1 MVYFLGDWGMGDSDC
16 ASYHQHVPNTIQ
28 QQFHQQ
34 QHHQHHH
41 HHHEQQNQQHQH
53 VGQIAPNL
61 NQLSPLQFGSTT
73 GSQTF
78 LSHTVDTH
86 PLAVTTTTSSSS
98 SLSNATLQNVASSS
112 LVTANLQQLS
122 VSSKNLS
129 HCGDTPLKSLAVVN
143 NDLNKHHQTHQQQH
157 HPLASAAAALHQYLG
172 HQRQRSESCA
182 NFSTAATAATTT
194 VLGKTKNVDN
204 TFTTNNSNNKNNC
217 ANNINIKNNLG
228 SLTIHQQQLPT
239 QLSKDHLES
248 EDEVALQPLSNQVGG
263 HTRLLLLNQST
274 VIKPL
279 NLRELD
285 FYQNIPQDIQK
296 FVPKYKGVMQATT
309 MGGCKLEK
317 RYSPSFREEPQR
329 KMSASK
335 RKRDDILRMKVHKNG
350 NAADVIKSIAQL
362 DNSNKQYFL
371 MLENITS
378 QFRNPCI
385 LDLKMGTR
393 QHGDDASAEKRTK
406 QMAKC
411 AASTSASL
419 GVRLCGMQT
428 YQAHLD
434 QYAKRDKYW
443 GRELNELG
451 FKQALHDFFY
461 NGYRLRTRV
470 IKKIVQRLLQLRRV
484 IEKQSS
490 YRFYSCSLL
499 IVYEGYEDNPMEHPM
514 DFDEWATPVTPT
526 KNAKK
531 SNTFDYH
538 PDNSIDDDDDEDD
551 IADEHDEDGHE
562 GGDELEPHD
571 TDDDLQLQA
580 ADSGNASATNSSTGG
595 DQFCYDAD
603 ASNDSN
609 TADMN
614 LRTRI
619 RHLNNVTSRSEAT
632 TPTATVSPERMR
644 QLKGRGFGEH
654 IERGAHHHASS
665 SSETEEEHANNL
677 MNDNDSRS
685 MPPPPPL
692 AGSNVMGNKSK
703 DLTRPSASST
713 PTTPAP
719 FIPISEETVFLDPE
733 PPMPSI
739 ATSSPHSGDSWMNYS
754 SNSSDDFSGLSEQI
768 KAVTSGRQT
777 GNNSSDEASSDYD
790 SSIISQ
796 TEVMLKRY
804 KSQQDAFETAVAA
817 AAVAKLAATPPQTP
831 KTLLQKKINNA
842 TVTTTSTVSPT
853 SSTTSSLKSV
863 KGAVKRLRCKDD
875 DDYDDDDDED
885 HNHHHTYYH
894 YQQQSNDKLDGR
906 ETKDSVKSKS
916 SSVAKKST
924 TNATSLS
931 SSTPVSIMNSPAKT
945 PTIPAATAATQLQ
958 KAQIKQSL
966 ETDGILMDTTL
977 SNTAPRAAAAMTA
990 ITTTNTT
997 TSTATAI
1004 STATP
1009 LLSRATTELQQQHQ
1023 QQQEIKDIT
1032 KSKKFLQHASKSL
1045 DIDTKIQLC
1054 DDMHCLVDVRLID
1067 FAHTAFVPRNG
1078 SALFPTPPT
1087 TIHHG
1092 PDNGFLTG
1100 LDSLNRLLNE
1110 ILNEE
1115 VMC

>member
-1 MVYFLGDWGMGDSDC
+1 MSVMF
-16 ASYHQHVPNTIQ
+16 
-28 QQFHQQ
+28 
-34 QHHQHHH
+34 
-41 HHHEQQNQQHQH
+41 
-53 VGQIAPNL
+53 
-61 NQLSPLQFGSTT
+61 
-73 GSQTF
+73 QT
-78 LSHTVDTH
+78 
-86 PLAVTTTTSSSS
+86 
-98 SLSNATLQNVASSS
+98 NVA
-112 LVTANLQQLS
+112 
-122 VSSKNLS
+122 
-129 HCGDTPLKSLAVVN
+129 
-143 NDLNKHHQTHQQQH
+143 
-157 HPLASAAAALHQYLG
+157 
-172 HQRQRSESCA
+172 
-182 NFSTAATAATTT
+182 
-194 VLGKTKNVDN
+194 KT
-204 TFTTNNSNNKNNC
+204 
-217 ANNINIKNNLG
+217 
-228 SLTIHQQQLPT
+228 
-239 QLSKDHLES
+239 
-248 EDEVALQPLSNQVGG
+248 
-263 HTRLLLLNQST
+263 
-274 VIKPL
+274 
-279 NLRELD
+279 
-285 FYQNIPQDIQK
+285 
-296 FVPKYKGVMQATT
+296 GVMQATT

-443 GRELNELG
+443 GRELNEMG

-499 IVYEGYEDNPMEHPM
+499 IVYEGYEDNPTDHPM
-514 DFDEWATPVTPT
+514 DFDEWATPATPT
-526 KNAKK
+526 KNTKK
-531 SNTFDYH
+531 SATFDFH
-538 PDNSIDDDDDEDD
+538 PDNSIDDDDEDDIVDEDD
-551 IADEHDEDGHE
+551 HDRDQDHDEDGHE

-571 TDDDLQLQA
+571 TDDDLHLQA
-580 ADSGNASATNSSTGG
+580 ADSGNASATNSSTGI
-595 DQFCYDAD
+595 DQCCYDAD

-619 RHLNNVTSRSEAT
+619 RHLNNATARSESSTAT
-632 TPTATVSPERMR
+632 TPTATVSPEGFR
-644 QLKGRGFGEH
+644 QQQQTARDFGEH
-654 IERGAHHHASS
+654 IERGAKHNASS
-665 SSETEEEHANNL
+665 SSETEEDHPNAL
-677 MNDNDSRS
+677 MIDNDSRS

-692 AGSNVMGNKSK
+692 AGSNVMGLKSM
-703 DLTRPSASST
+703 DLSRPTASST

-719 FIPISEETVFLDPE
+719 FIPISEDTVFLDPE

-796 TEVMLKRY
+796 TEVMMKRY
-804 KSQQDAFETAVAA
+804 KTQQDAFETAVAA
-817 AAVAKLAATPPQTP
+817 AAVAKVATPPLTP
-831 KTLLQKKINNA
+831 KTLLHKNLNSA
-842 TVTTTSTVSPT
+842 AVTTASPT

-875 DDYDDDDDED
+875 DDDDDDDDD
-885 HNHHHTYYH
+885 HNHHHLLLH
-894 YQQQSNDKLDGR
+894 HHHHQSNDKLDGR
-906 ETKDSVKSKS
+906 ESKDLVKK

-924 TNATSLS
+924 TNATALS
-931 SSTPVSIMNSPAKT
+931 SSTPVSIMSSPAKT
-945 PTIPAATAATQLQ
+945 QTIPATTDVNKTTQ
-958 KAQIKQSL
+958 AQIKQDL
-966 ETDGILMDTTL
+966 EMAGNLMDTTPNL
-977 SNTAPRAAAAMTA
+977 TAAATVTTTTTTTTLASSA
-990 ITTTNTT
+990 ITTT
-997 TSTATAI
+997 
-1004 STATP
+1004 ATP
-1009 LLSRATTELQQQHQ
+1009 LSRATTELQQQIQ
-1023 QQQEIKDIT
+1023 QQQEIKEIS

-1045 DIDTKIQLC
+1045 DIDTKMQLC

-1067 FAHTAFVPRNG
+1067 FAHTAFMPRNSSG
-1078 SALFPTPPT
+1078 LFPQPPT

-1110 ILNEE
+1110 ILSEE
-1115 VMC
+1115 ITC